1 MHRSVSSL
9 IEALASIGA
18 RESDT
23 DREALHKRFLVY
35 VAVLMSC
42 GGLVW
47 GSICVYLGLFITA
60 AIPFGY
66 VVLSAVNLTY
76 FSATAQFRVAR
87 FFQLLISLLLPF
99 LFQWTMGGF
108 IPSGVVMLWA
118 MTAVLGALTFQE
130 TGITLRWFLA
140 YLVLTIASG
149 VLEGGPATLFVLNV
163 VGVSVIVFG
172 LTLYFVRS
180 NEIAYD
186 QLAQANRKLVDS
198 QTELI
203 RAEKMASIGALT
215 AGITHEM
222 NTPLGV
228 INSNADISSRCVSTI
243 TDALMEGGRI
253 DQFDNSEKVK
263 RCLELLKTTQAG
275 TLESSARITGL
286 VDNLRRFAKLDEAL
300 RQNVD
305 LHEGIDSALELLKPH
320 LGDRIEVVKD
330 YGDIPRV
337 TCYASSLNHVFMDVL
352 RNAAEAIPGRGTI
365 EIRSRVEAGEIQ
377 IQVIDSGVG
386 MSPEQV
392 QRIFDPA
399 LNRSGTRARAGF
411 SLLTSH
417 GILRQHHGEIRID
430 SRLGQGTTVTV
441 ALPSASAPASADLAP
456 SGERRTTPIG
466 GASGSR

>member
-1 MHRSVSSL
+1 MHRSVTRL
-9 IEALASIGA
+9 IEVLASIGA
-18 RESDT
+18 LESDT

-66 VVLSAVNLTY
+66 VALTAFNLTY
-76 FSATAQFRVAR
+76 FSVTTQFRVAR
-87 FFQLLISLLLPF
+87 FIQLLISLLLPF
-99 LFQWTMGGF
+99 LFQWTLGGF
-108 IPSGVVMLWA
+108 VPSGVVMMWA
-118 MTAVLGALTFQE
+118 MLAILGALTFQE
-130 TGITLRWFLA
+130 IEITLRWFLA
-140 YLVLTIASG
+140 YIVLTVASG
-149 VLEGGPATLFVLNV
+149 VFEGETATLFVLNV

-172 LTLYFVRS
+172 LMLYFVRS

-186 QLAQANRKLVDS
+186 QLAQANRELVNS
-198 QTELI
+198 QVELV

-228 INSNADISSRCVSTI
+228 INSNVDVASRCVSTI
-243 TDALMEGGRI
+243 TDALKEGGRI
-253 DQFDNSEKVK
+253 DQLDNSEQVK
-263 RCLELLKTTQAG
+263 RCLDLLQTTHAG
-275 TLESSARITGL
+275 TVESSARITGL
-286 VDNLRRFAKLDEAL
+286 VDNLRRFAKLDEAP

-305 LHEGIDSALELLKPH
+305 LHEGIDSALELLKPD
-320 LGDRIEVVKD
+320 LGDRIEVVKN

-352 RNAAEAIPGRGTI
+352 RNAAEAIRGRGTI
-365 EIRSRVEAGEIQ
+365 EVRSRVEADEIQ

-399 LNRSGTRARAGF
+399 LNRSGTRARAGL

-417 GILRQHHGEIRID
+417 GILRQHNGEIRID
-430 SRLGQGTTVTV
+430 SRLGEGTTVTV
-441 ALPSASAPASADLAP
+441 ALPTASAPAAADLAP